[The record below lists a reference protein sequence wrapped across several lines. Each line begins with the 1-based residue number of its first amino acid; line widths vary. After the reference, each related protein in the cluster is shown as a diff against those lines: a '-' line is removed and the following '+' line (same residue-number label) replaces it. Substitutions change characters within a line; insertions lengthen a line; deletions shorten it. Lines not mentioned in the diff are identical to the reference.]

1 MKAEILSTST
11 ALRQSEASLAHE
23 ETVRTRLDSEVAVL
37 RADRER
43 DLRDLRAAH
52 NAELAAAREEIVRKS
67 EEGATLRASEVRPVR
82 FVSSQRTPRPKD

>member
-1 MKAEILSTST
+1 MKAETLSTST
-11 ALRQSEASLAHE
+11 ALRQSEASLAQE
-23 ETVRTRLDSEVAVL
+23 ATVRTRLDSEVAAL

-67 EEGATLRASEVRPVR
+67 EEGAALRATEVRSVAAAAHAR
-82 FVSSQRTPRPKD
+82 IEGRN